1 MNPRKS
7 VSSLGRKIAAVGL
20 LTVFGVVAL
29 LIRLSRADFNLLPV
43 LVPLDF
49 HGTSTN
55 FFVCLANPF
64 VAFILNDEVDIT
76 YYLKLAFGVAVGLS
90 LYEVIQIWIPARTF
104 DLSDIIASFV
114 GASVS
119 VVIALVL
126 FLRAER
132 HIG

>member
-1 MNPRKS
+1 MNLRPSVPSLRRK
-7 VSSLGRKIAAVGL
+7 VAAASLLG
-20 LTVFGVVAL
+20 VFGVVAS

-49 HGTSTN
+49 HGTSTS

-64 VAFILNDEVDIT
+64 VAFILNDEVDIA
-76 YYLKLAFGVAVGLS
+76 YYLKLAFGVAVGIS

-104 DLSDIIASFV
+104 DLYDIIASFV

-126 FLRAER
+126 FLRD
-132 HIG
+132 